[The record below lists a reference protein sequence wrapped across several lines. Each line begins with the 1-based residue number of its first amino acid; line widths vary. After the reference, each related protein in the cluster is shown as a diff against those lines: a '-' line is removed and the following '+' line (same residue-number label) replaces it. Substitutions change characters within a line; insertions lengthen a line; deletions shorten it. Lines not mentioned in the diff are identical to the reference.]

1 MYLIIP
7 FAFFNMVVFLLNMPF
22 TETVFTIPLVSDRQ
36 MPVAIGDLIVAI
48 GMLLLYIEVVTAV
61 RTGGRSIM
69 DHMLAFILF
78 AAMASELVFVPRG
91 RSPTLLLLA
100 VLGFVDFIPGVSIQ
114 RAQPKIVLERTDEAP
129 ASSWQFLPPKNISGR
144 GSRLFVLPSP
154 SVPSAPN
161 LPRPP
166 VSPLVHPGSS
176 F

>member
-7 FAFFNMVVFLLNMPF
+7 FAFFNMVVFLLNMPL

-48 GMLLLYIEVVTAV
+48 GMLLLYVEVVTAV
-61 RTGGRSIM
+61 RTGGTSIM

-100 VLGFVDFIPGVSIQ
+100 VLGFVDFIAGVSI
-114 RAQPKIVLERTDEAP
+114 RLAQPKIVLERTDQAP
-129 ASSWQFLPPKNISGR
+129 ASLWQFLPPKNKSG
-144 GSRLFVLPSP
+144 
-154 SVPSAPN
+154 
-161 LPRPP
+161 
-166 VSPLVHPGSS
+166 
-176 F
+176 

>member
-7 FAFFNMVVFLLNMPF
+7 FVFFNMIVFLLTMPL

-48 GMLLLYIEVVTAV
+48 GMLLLYVEVVTAV
-61 RTGGRSIM
+61 RTGGRTIM

-78 AAMASELVFVPRG
+78 AAITSELAFVSRA

-100 VLGFVDFIPGVSIQ
+100 VLGFVDFIAGVSIQ

-129 ASSWQFLPPKNISGR
+129 ASLWQFLPPKNK
-144 GSRLFVLPSP
+144 
-154 SVPSAPN
+154 SV
-161 LPRPP
+161 
-166 VSPLVHPGSS
+166 
-176 F
+176 